1 MRNDSEPR
9 GEPPDAERV
18 EQICHAALARDPIAR
33 DAFVAEACAGDE
45 GLRYEV
51 ESLLRQL
58 SDADGFLSDPALL
71 VAAKRLAD
79 RPGHRLIGRQLGV
92 YHVESLLGA
101 GGMDI

>member
-1 MRNDSEPR
+1 M
-9 GEPPDAERV
+9 
-18 EQICHAALARDPIAR
+18 
-33 DAFVAEACAGDE
+33 AEACAGDE

-101 GGMDI
+101 GGIGGGPAHATPRWGATWRSRSCRVSS